1 MAGACFKSI
10 WILIWIGVGY
20 SSFLPLEI
28 AKLIHYAWAFLRINF
43 QWGNI
48 NKKLSSHLV
57 DFLAIKVRGKGEGG
71 TESIPKG
78 NVSDYFE

>member
-1 MAGACFKSI
+1 MHELFSESI
-10 WILIWIGVGY
+10 
-20 SSFLPLEI
+20 SS
-28 AKLIHYAWAFLRINF
+28 K
-43 QWGNI
+43 GTST
-48 NKKLSSHLV
+48 KKLSSHLV

>member
-1 MAGACFKSI
+1 M
-10 WILIWIGVGY
+10 
-20 SSFLPLEI
+20 SFSQSQFPIREHQQKNLVD
-28 AKLIHYAWAFLRINF
+28 
-43 QWGNI
+43 
-48 NKKLSSHLV
+48 LV